1 MLTGQIPPSNG
12 DGLIFGLSIVLEL
25 LKIRRIIGICPQHDI
40 LFNELTPREH
50 IELYAGLKKVP
61 RSLIQ
66 SLVKERLEGV
76 KLYNV
81 ADKQVKEFSGG
92 YFYFN

>member
-1 MLTGQIPPSNG
+1 
-12 DGLIFGLSIVLEL
+12 
-25 LKIRRIIGICPQHDI
+25 
-40 LFNELTPREH
+40 
-50 IELYAGLKKVP
+50 LKKVP
-61 RSLIQ
+61 KSQIQ

-92 YFYFN
+92 YLYFN